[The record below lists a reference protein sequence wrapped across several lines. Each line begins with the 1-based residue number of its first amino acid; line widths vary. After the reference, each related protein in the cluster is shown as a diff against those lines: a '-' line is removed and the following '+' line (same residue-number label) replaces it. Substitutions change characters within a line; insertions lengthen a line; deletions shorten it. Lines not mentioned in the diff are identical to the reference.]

1 MRPGDMLVDYSR
13 YHALHCER
21 QDKVLIVSLN
31 RPEALNAINAEPCC
45 SQSQVF
51 ADITLDQEINVVV
64 LTGKGRAFSAGGDI
78 TWFQDLTPPQLEA
91 LFTEARKI
99 IVDLLEVQQPIIA
112 AVNGPATGLG
122 ATLALFSDV
131 IFAADNARIGD
142 PHVRVGVVAGDGGAV
157 IWPWLVGAA
166 RAKEFLLTG
175 DLLTAAEA
183 ERIGLI
189 NRVVP
194 ADQLLATAMTL
205 AQRLAAGPTQAIRG
219 TKVSVNKILRETVNL
234 VLDTSLALEKHCF
247 STADHQG

>member
-1 MRPGDMLVDYSR
+1 M
-13 YHALHCER
+13 
-21 QDKVLIVSLN
+21 
-31 RPEALNAINAEPCC
+31 
-45 SQSQVF
+45 
-51 ADITLDQEINVVV
+51 VV

-78 TWFQDLTPPQLEA
+78 KWFQDLTPLQLDA

-142 PHVRVGVVAGDGGAV
+142 PHVRVGVVAGDGEQSSGPGWSGRPV
-157 IWPWLVGAA
+157 P
-166 RAKEFLLTG
+166 KFLLTG

-189 NRVVP
+189 NHVVP
-194 ADQLLATAMTL
+194 ADQLMATPLAF
-205 AQRLAAGPTQAIRG
+205 AQRLATGPTQAIRG
-219 TKVSVNKILRETVNL
+219 TK
-234 VLDTSLALEKHCF
+234 
-247 STADHQG
+247 